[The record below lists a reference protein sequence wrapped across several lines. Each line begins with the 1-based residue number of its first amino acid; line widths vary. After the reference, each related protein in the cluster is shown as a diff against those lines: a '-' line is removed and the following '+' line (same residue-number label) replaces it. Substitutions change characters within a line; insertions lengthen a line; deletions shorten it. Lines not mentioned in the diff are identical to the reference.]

1 MEVKVADHEDFKKK
15 VEIKVPYEEL
25 SDKINAKFQQYKKTI
40 QLEGFRKGKVPLNL
54 IKKVYGK
61 QIEAEAIEDAIPE
74 VLQKAIDQEKIKYF
88 DIESVK
94 DVNFNEENGLT
105 FNAIVRVEPEIELT
119 KYKGLKFEKRVYQ
132 VSDAEVEEAL
142 ENLREQYATMD
153 NVEDEAKEGHFIVA
167 DLQKTDESGHPLI
180 GEKYDNRYLQL
191 RTKEDDDEVTE
202 QLLGIKPGETRQI
215 KVQAPENAEGEADFD
230 YFSVTVKEIKEKKLP
245 ELDDEFA
252 KDVGEESLESLTKKV
267 REQLE
272 KQAADN
278 DNNHFEEIVID
289 KLVKENPFELP
300 DFIVDSYVDDVAKEI
315 KSRNPQEGSEEDIKK
330 EIRSEAIRN
339 LRWWMIRD
347 KISEMEDLKVE
358 DKEIDDHIEEI
369 AKKAGREAPKIRRE
383 YRTDKMRRQLRQE
396 LLHKKVI
403 DAIINNSKVVEKI
416 VTLEDLRKQ
425 AEIAETIAA
434 D

>member
-1 MEVKVADHEDFKKK
+1 LEVKVADHEDFKKK

>member
-245 ELDDEFA
+245 ELDDDFA